1 MPGFKV
7 KSGAEE
13 SPTSSTSAKKA
24 ASPSRNSSWQ
34 MGMSIS
40 PSDSPSRSRHGSAVI
55 EKMIEKMT
63 EEMKEKL
70 DVSISIVNREIAAL
84 KKKRAVERKGGDK
97 NGSWVVLILRI
108 AQQFEFPKFRN
119 LRPSNTLGGR
129 LLYLVGNLVD
139 DSFAVLNLR
148 GPHHWHRAPGR
159 DEIHRPCRLQIHEA
173 LHRHR

>member
-1 MPGFKV
+1 MKENDRV
-7 KSGAEE
+7 
-13 SPTSSTSAKKA
+13 T
-24 ASPSRNSSWQ
+24 
-34 MGMSIS
+34 
-40 PSDSPSRSRHGSAVI
+40 
-55 EKMIEKMT
+55 T

-70 DVSISIVNREIAAL
+70 DVSISTVNREIAAL

-129 LLYLVGNLVD
+129 LLYLVGNLFD

-148 GPHHWHRAPGR
+148 GP
-159 DEIHRPCRLQIHEA
+159 
-173 LHRHR
+173 LHRHLAAGGDENSHCRCGYFLKIRNQFEEIQSY